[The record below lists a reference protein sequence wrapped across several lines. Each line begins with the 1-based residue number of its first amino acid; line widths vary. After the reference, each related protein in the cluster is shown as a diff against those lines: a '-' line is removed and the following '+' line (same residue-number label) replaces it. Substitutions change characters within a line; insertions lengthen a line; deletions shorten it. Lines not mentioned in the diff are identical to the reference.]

1 MRPGIARQRGTRPA
15 RWSANRDPSSPAERL
30 TGDPGAILLREVL
43 ENSGIAGWITDRL
56 TDPQRPQDVT
66 HDLASLL
73 RTAIL
78 LASQG

>member
-1 MRPGIARQRGTRPA
+1 M
-15 RWSANRDPSSPAERL
+15 
-30 TGDPGAILLREVL
+30 L